1 VLTGDFNGDGRTD
14 IALTGGAGWK
24 SVPVAF
30 SNGDGTWRVTNQNVP
45 DFGAWAAEPNVKVL
59 TGDFN
64 GDGRTDIALTGDAGW
79 KSVPVAFSNGDGTW
93 RVTNQNAPDF
103 GAWAAEPNVKV
114 LTGDFNGVAA
124 HRSDGRCWLGRRSD
138 GVNVIFKVRQF
149 C

>member
-1 VLTGDFNGDGRTD
+1 
-14 IALTGGAGWK
+14 
-24 SVPVAF
+24 VAF
-30 SNGDGTWRVTNQNVP
+30 SNGDGTWRVTNQNV
-45 DFGAWAAEPNVKVL
+45 
-59 TGDFN
+59 
-64 GDGRTDIALTGDAGW
+64 
-79 KSVPVAFSNGDGTW
+79 
-93 RVTNQNAPDF
+93 PDF